1 MALAVKT
8 ALILKLREQA
18 MAAGLTCHPVDGV
31 NGDIVI
37 LASPYH
43 AKDGALQEIVGKTA
57 GVIKAVLRAE
67 GCGWLWRR
75 GGEVRWCAEAAP
87 CFGGLGIRGKPVG
100 GTVDGVNGDI
110 VILASP

>member
-8 ALILKLREQA
+8 ALILKLRQQA

-43 AKDGALQEIVGKTA
+43 ATDGAFQEIVGTTA
-57 GVIKAVLRAE
+57 GAIKDVLRRE
-67 GCGWLWRR
+67 R
-75 GGEVRWCAEAAP
+75 
-87 CFGGLGIRGKPVG
+87 LG
-100 GTVDGVNGDI
+100 
-110 VILASP
+110 